1 MNIKCK
7 GENMKELVFEIK
19 DKIGLHARPAGLLSE
34 NARKFSCDI
43 IIRCDGK
50 EANAKRLLSVMSLG
64 ASYGK
69 VLSFVFDGEDEN
81 EALDGLEELIAS
93 GLDHCE

>member
-81 EALDGLEELIAS
+81 EAYKTIKKVLEEKLW
-93 GLDHCE
+93 